1 MDKFIKY
8 IILCCFASLWAEC
21 TSNDVSFMVE
31 QIQVEMKTNPEG
43 IDVRSPRFSWKIS
56 SDMKDV
62 MQKGYRIQV
71 ASSLDDLENG
81 HDLLWDSGVVESSD
95 NLFIP
100 YCGKELK
107 SRDVCYWRVKVDTSV
122 GNGEWSKV
130 QKWSM
135 GLLDDA
141 DWQAQWIGENS
152 VSNEWETDK
161 ENTKLAARYLRT
173 AFGVKD
179 NVKKAML
186 YISGLGLYEAY
197 INGKRVG
204 TGVLAPTPSL
214 YPEKVYYNT
223 YDVTGLLSQ
232 GANVI
237 GVVLGNGRYF
247 PMRNMALPEYGQQF
261 VLPFFGLPRLL
272 AQLEVEYYDGHTEL
286 VLTDGD
292 WKVTSK
298 GPIVENNE
306 YDGETYDARKELKG
320 WNTSAYDDS
329 EWKFADVMDAP
340 GGKLL
345 AQPNLNIEV
354 QDSVVPKM
362 IFRNS
367 EGNYI
372 VDMGQN
378 MVGWLKVNLK
388 GEKNKAVNFRFAELL
403 NPDNTLYV
411 ANLRNTKATDTYIP
425 AADGIFC
432 WQPKF
437 VYHGFRYVEI
447 NGLDYEPMPDEI
459 IGYVVYDKM
468 ETTGHFECSN
478 DMLNRIYRNAFW
490 GIRGNYRGMPTDCPQ
505 RDERMGW
512 LGDRATGASGE
523 AYLFNNAL
531 MYAKWLQDIEDSQDE
546 DGQISHVSPNYWRF
560 YEDEVTWSS
569 AFIYVAEMLHRHY
582 GDDSGIRKH
591 YDAMRKYM
599 KHIEDV
605 AMKDYIIVKDKYGDW
620 CMPPEKPELIH
631 SQDPAR
637 ITEGAILSTTVY
649 YDLLHLMKKFARI
662 SGNGDDAEEYEEL
675 AVKIKEAYNKK
686 FFDSEA
692 ACYGNNTVTANMLSL
707 YLGLVPEGF
716 EQKVFDNIVE
726 KTETDF
732 NGHVSTGVVGIQYL
746 MRGLSKYG
754 RKDLAYKIATNED
767 YPSWGYMVNKGATT
781 IWELWN
787 GDTANPAMN
796 SANHVM
802 LLGDLL
808 IWYYEDLAGIRNAPG
823 SCGFKK
829 ILMQPIFPDGLDYVD
844 ASYNSVTGLIKSN
857 WKRDGN
863 KLEWKIT
870 IPANSSAVLY
880 IPKMFN
886 VKPVSQGGVHSVDE
900 KDNAVVVEI
909 GSGEYMFK
917 SLDLE

>member
-1 MDKFIKY
+1 MKKLIRY
-8 IILCCFASLWAEC
+8 MSACCFFLLFTGCADKKNVPF
-21 TSNDVSFMVE
+21 TVE
-31 QIQVEMKTNPEG
+31 RIQVEMKTDPEG
-43 IDVRSPRFSWKIS
+43 IDVRKPRFSWIIS

-62 MQKGYRIQV
+62 LQTGYQIQV
-71 ASSLDDLENG
+71 ASNPKNLEEG
-81 HDLLWDSGVVESSD
+81 RDLLWDSGFVGSSD
-95 NLFIP
+95 NLLVP

-107 SRDVCYWRVKVDTSV
+107 SRDVCYWRVKVKTNVAD
-122 GNGEWSKV
+122 GGWSEPG
-130 QKWSM
+130 KWSM
-135 GLLDDA
+135 GLLDDT
-141 DWQAQWIGENS
+141 DWTAQWIGENS

-161 ENTKLAARYLRT
+161 ENTVLAARYFRT
-173 AFGVKD
+173 AFGVRN
-179 NVKKAML
+179 NVKRATL
-186 YISGLGLYEAY
+186 YICGLGLYEAY
-197 INGKRVG
+197 INGHRIG
-204 TGVLAPTPSL
+204 NGVLAPTPSL
-214 YPEKVYYNT
+214 FTENVYYNT
-223 YDVTGLLSQ
+223 YDVTDMLSQ
-232 GANVI
+232 GANAI
-237 GVVLGNGRYF
+237 GVILGNGRYF
-247 PMRNMALPEYGQQF
+247 PMRNMALPEYGQEF
-261 VLPFFGLPRLL
+261 VLPFFGLPRLM
-272 AQLEVEYYDGHTEL
+272 AQLEVEYEDGQTEQ
-286 VLTDGD
+286 VLSDGG
-292 WKVTSK
+292 WKVTSN
-298 GPIVENNE
+298 GPIVANNE
-306 YDGETYDARKELKG
+306 YDGETYDARKELDG
-320 WNTSAYDDS
+320 WNTASYDDS
-329 EWKFADVMDAP
+329 GWKSADVMEAP

-345 AQPNLNIEV
+345 AQPNPNIEI
-354 QDSVVPKM
+354 QDSVVPKK
-362 IFRNS
+362 IFKNTN
-367 EGNYI
+367 GNYI

-388 GEKNKAVNFRFAELL
+388 GKKDEAVKFRFAELL
-403 NPDNTLYV
+403 NSDNTLYV
-411 ANLRNTKATDTYIP
+411 ANLRNTRATDTYIP
-425 AADGIFC
+425 AEDGTFC

-447 NGLDYEPMPDEI
+447 SGLGYEPAADEI
-459 IGYVVYDKM
+459 TGYVVYDKM

-523 AYLFNNAL
+523 AYLFDNAL
-531 MYAKWLQDIEDSQDE
+531 MYGKWLQDIEDSQNE
-546 DGQISHVSPNYWRF
+546 EGNVSHVSPSYWRF

-569 AFIYVAEMLHRHY
+569 AFMYVAEMLHRHY

-631 SQDPAR
+631 SQDPDR
-637 ITEGAILSTTVY
+637 ITNGAILSTTVY
-649 YDLLHLMKKFARI
+649 YDLLRLMRKFALICGKER
-662 SGNGDDAEEYEEL
+662 DTAEYEEL
-675 AVKIKEAYNKK
+675 AGKMKEAYNDK
-686 FFDSEA
+686 FFNRET

-707 YLGLVPEGF
+707 YLGLVPEAY
-716 EQKVFDNIVE
+716 EQKVFDNIVR
-726 KTETDF
+726 KTEEDF

-808 IWYYEDLAGIRNAPG
+808 IWYYEDLAGIKCAPG
-823 SCGFKK
+823 SCGFRK
-829 ILMQPIFPDGLDYVD
+829 ILMEPVFPDGLDYVN
-844 ASYNSVTGLIKSN
+844 ASYNSVSGMIKSS
-857 WKRDGN
+857 WKRDGD
-863 KLEWKIT
+863 KLEWKVT
-870 IPANSSAVLY
+870 VPANTSAVVR

-886 VKPVSQGGVHSVDE
+886 AKPVSQEGIHGMNETEDSTI
-900 KDNAVVVEI
+900 VEI
-909 GSGEYMFK
+909 GSGEYVFK
-917 SLDLE
+917 SIN